1 MCAWYF
7 IHSTHWKCYSRKCTS
22 SQPAPVWVSEGLLRV
37 WTILLY
43 KVPAATIEQHKGTI
57 NNMTLVT
64 AAQMLDL
71 FPVNAGA
78 GSSAPLH
85 RGDTMNASSKS
96 QTLHQFYSFLHLKD
110 NTQLPLC
117 FFFLMIQLI
126 LPRDRDYL
134 AYVSTSL
141 NTAESRD
148 LHN

>member
-1 MCAWYF
+1 MLVLE
-7 IHSTHWKCYSRKCTS
+7 
-22 SQPAPVWVSEGLLRV
+22 PLL
-37 WTILLY
+37 
-43 KVPAATIEQHKGTI
+43 
-57 NNMTLVT
+57 
-64 AAQMLDL
+64 
-71 FPVNAGA
+71 
-78 GSSAPLH
+78 PLH
-85 RGDTMNASSKS
+85 RGDAMNASSKS
-96 QTLHQFYSFLHLKD
+96 QILHQFYSFLHLKD